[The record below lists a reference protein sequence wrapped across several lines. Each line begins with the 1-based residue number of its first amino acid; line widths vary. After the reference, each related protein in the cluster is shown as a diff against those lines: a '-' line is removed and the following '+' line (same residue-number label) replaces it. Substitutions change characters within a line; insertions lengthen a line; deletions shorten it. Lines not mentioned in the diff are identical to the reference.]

1 MTTSMTTNTH
11 AKITASMIH
20 LSFCLC
26 LAVEADTAEGEDMGL
41 GTVVIVADAPERDR
55 VVRSLL
61 AVDVS
66 ENSLS
71 DCEGVGLVTPAAE
84 LDQSN
89 DVVSPVLADAELSE
103 LESESVCVEVAIED
117 AVGIG

>member
-1 MTTSMTTNTH
+1 
-11 AKITASMIH
+11 
-20 LSFCLC
+20 
-26 LAVEADTAEGEDMGL
+26 MGL